1 MYSSVF
7 APSEVVS
14 VSVLFVCSFMAL
26 ELGAN
31 CISFRLGGL
40 FDTVTTSVQRTG
52 KQSCLRKENDR
63 AENRRK
69 SQCRL

>member
-52 KQSCLRKENDR
+52 K
-63 AENRRK
+63 K
-69 SQCRL
+69 SFSHARNSKFSARS